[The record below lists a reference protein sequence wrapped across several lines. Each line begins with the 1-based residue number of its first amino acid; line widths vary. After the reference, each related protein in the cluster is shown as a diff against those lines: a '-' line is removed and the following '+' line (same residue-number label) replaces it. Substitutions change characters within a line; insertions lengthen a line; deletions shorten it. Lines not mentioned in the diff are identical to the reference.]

1 MRHAAD
7 ETMLDSVTEPWVG
20 AAELSVSPLVLVVFV
35 LSSDLHLVIYYRY
48 IGSYIN
54 KNRGYIEYNIEYN
67 YYNIKY

>member
-20 AAELSVSPLVLVVFV
+20 AAELSVSPLVLVVYLYV
-35 LSSDLHLVIYYRY
+35 LSSDLVIYLHYRY

-54 KNRGYIEYNIEYN
+54 RGSYIN
-67 YYNIKY
+67 KYI

>member
-35 LSSDLHLVIYYRY
+35 LSSDFDLVKVIYLY
-48 IGSYIN
+48 IL
-54 KNRGYIEYNIEYN
+54 
-67 YYNIKY
+67 

>member
-20 AAELSVSPLVLVVFV
+20 AAELSVSPLVLVVYV
-35 LSSDLHLVIYYRY
+35 LSSDLVIYLHYRY

-54 KNRGYIEYNIEYN
+54 RGSYINKNI
-67 YYNIKY
+67 